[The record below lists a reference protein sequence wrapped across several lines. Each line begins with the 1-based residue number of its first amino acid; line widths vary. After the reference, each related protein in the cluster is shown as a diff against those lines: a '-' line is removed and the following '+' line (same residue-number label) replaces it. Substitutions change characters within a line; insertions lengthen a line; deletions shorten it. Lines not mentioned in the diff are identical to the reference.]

1 MNDFGKEINDLN
13 PLSRIAVVVTRVEEN
28 ALWVRLVGEG
38 CTDEVRVLVHQ
49 PGVNGE
55 FDETLSLLEPGSR
68 VNLVDVALADEALLP
83 RYIVLEPDYLIDASA
98 LAECVQEYGVCW
110 QRYFWNRI
118 RPKATSDAILLGN
131 AVNLLFDELIHADD
145 PRALSFVSLMPKVFA
160 RYPIEFAACRAIDK
174 NFFQLLQ
181 AQFDQLTRI
190 LSTDF
195 RQQEVNRRQAVV
207 EPSFMC
213 EALGLQGRLDFLQTE
228 GRVTGIELKAG
239 RPPFPDNDLTKISP
253 PHRAQSALYRL
264 MLQSVLGVRLEE
276 QKFYLLYTRC
286 TTSGGNLRPVRV
298 SPGELC
304 NLINLRNKI
313 VAVERDVA
321 RYGQPHAEWLMGQLN
336 ASTLIPCRTTFT
348 DRFIR
353 PEIDRGIACLA
364 RRADNDL
371 ALRYFYRFY
380 AFISKEH
387 YLSKVGY
394 PSGMGMSG
402 TASLWRMTRA
412 EKEREGYMYTNLK
425 LVRNNIATV
434 SPEVEF
440 ALPEG
445 LLSPDFRVGD
455 IVLFYICNSEAD
467 RVDTRQ
473 VFRGTIA
480 SIAATRLVLSLR
492 ESQLAD
498 GVLPTD
504 SYYAVEHDYVDLS
517 FSMQYKALY
526 ALLSATPHRRGILLG
541 EAGEAPQSNT
551 LRRLTYTYDNP
562 DLSRILLKAV
572 QAEDYFLLVG
582 PPGTGKTSVAL
593 RNMVREF
600 LAIPEY
606 QILLIAFTNRAV
618 DEICDKLEAMPEV
631 EDYIRLGQHH
641 SCDEAYRSHL
651 LSERMKLCPNREA
664 VVHSL
669 HGCRLFVATLAS
681 LAGKPELFA
690 LKRFDVAIVDEASQ
704 ILDPQLVGIL
714 SAQTPTGR
722 DAIDRFIL
730 IGDHKQLPAIVVQS
744 PEESVITDS
753 RLQEAGFTD
762 CRISLFERL
771 YRRQPADSPYADIL
785 NCQWRMHPEIATF
798 ANQNFYGGRLRNGE
812 ALHQTAP
819 LPFVNYG
826 NDKLEALLATH
837 RSAFFPT
844 ETCQPGKKY
853 NDEETVRVARIV
865 TTLYRLYEQN
875 NLFFDAT
882 AIGIITP
889 YRHQI
894 ARIRQELARLDIP
907 ALEAIRVDTVERFQG
922 SQNDCIIY
930 SFCVNDMTQLDWLP
944 SYTEEAGQLID
955 RKLNVALT
963 RARSQLFVLG
973 NPSLLAGNPLYHRL
987 MNYLEPA
994 VI

>member
-1 MNDFGKEINDLN
+1 MNTFN
-13 PLSRIAVVVTRVEEN
+13 PLCRIAAEVVRIEGD
-28 ALWVRLVGEG
+28 ALWVRIDN
-38 CTDEVRVLVHQ
+38 CPDEVRVLIHQ
-49 PGVNGE
+49 PGVNSE
-55 FDETLSLLEPGSR
+55 FDETVSLLELGSR
-68 VNLVDVALADEALLP
+68 VNLVDVAEVDGALLP
-83 RYIVLEPDYLIDASA
+83 HYLVLEPDYLLDASA

-118 RPKATSDAILLGN
+118 RPKASTDAILLGN

-145 PRALSFVSLMPKVFA
+145 PRQISFASLMPKVFS

-174 NFFQLLQ
+174 NFFQMLQ
-181 AQFDQLTRI
+181 EQFTRLIRI
-190 LSTDF
+190 LLSDF
-195 RQQEVNRRQAVV
+195 SQQGIDRSRAVV

-213 EALGLQGRLDFLQTE
+213 EALGLQGRLDFLQSE
-228 GRVTGIELKAG
+228 GQTVGVELKAG
-239 RPPFPDNDLTKISP
+239 RPPFPDNDLAKIAL

-264 MLQSVLGVRLEE
+264 MLQSVLGARMEE
-276 QKFYLLYTRC
+276 QRFYLLYSRC
-286 TTSGGNLRPVRV
+286 AIPGGNLRPVRV
-298 SPGELC
+298 SAGELRH
-304 NLINLRNKI
+304 LINLRNKI

-321 RYGQPHAEWLMGQLN
+321 RYGLPNAEWLISQFN
-336 ASTLIPCRTTFT
+336 AESLIPCRSTFT

-353 PEIDRGIACLA
+353 PEIDRGAACFT

-380 AFISKEH
+380 AFVTKEH
-387 YLSKVGY
+387 YLAKVGY
-394 PSGMGMSG
+394 PSGAGMSG

-412 EKEREGYMYTNLK
+412 EKEREGYMYTDLT
-425 LVRNNIATV
+425 LVRNNIAAS

-455 IVLFYICNSEAD
+455 IVLFYRCNGEKD

-480 SIAATRLVLSLR
+480 SITATRLVLSLR
-492 ESQLAD
+492 DSQLCAD
-498 GVLPTD
+498 VLPA
-504 SYYAVEHDYVDLS
+504 SSRYAVEHDYVDVS

-526 ALLSATPHRRGILLG
+526 ALLNATPHRRGILLG
-541 EAGEAPQSNT
+541 EKDEEPRLNT
-551 LRRLTYTYDNP
+551 LRRLTYKYDSP
-562 DLSRILLKAV
+562 DLTRILTKAI
-572 QAEDYFLLVG
+572 QADDYFLLVG

-600 LAIPEY
+600 LAIPDY

-618 DEICDKLEAMPEV
+618 DEICDKLEQMPEV

-651 LSERMKLCPNREA
+651 LSERMKLCPNREEVA
-664 VVHSL
+664 RSL
-669 HGCRLFVATLAS
+669 DHCRVFVATLAS

-722 DAIDRFIL
+722 DAIGRFIL
-730 IGDHKQLPAIVVQS
+730 IGDHKQLPAIVVQQ
-744 PEESVITDS
+744 PEESAITDS
-753 RLQEAGFTD
+753 RLQEVGFTD

-771 YRRQPADSPYADIL
+771 YRRLPADSPFADML
-785 NCQWRMHPEIATF
+785 NCQWRMHPDIAAF
-798 ANQNFYGGRLRNGE
+798 VNHHFYNRLLRNGTAE
-812 ALHQTAP
+812 HQTSL
-819 LPFVNYG
+819 LPFVVHGDDEWTNVI
-826 NDKLEALLATH
+826 AT
-837 RSAFFPT
+837 RRTAFFPT
-844 ETCQPGKKY
+844 KNVQPGKKY
-853 NDEETVRVARIV
+853 NDEEATRVAHIV
-865 TTLYRLYEQN
+865 ETLYRLYQAN
-875 NLFFDAT
+875 CLTFDVT

-894 ARIRQELARLDIP
+894 ARIRQELARLEIP
-907 ALEAIRVDTVERFQG
+907 ALATIRIDTVERFQG

-930 SFCVNDMTQLDWLP
+930 SFCVNDAAQLDWLP

-963 RARSQLFVLG
+963 RARRQLFVLG
-973 NPSLLAGNPLYHRL
+973 NPTLLSRNPIYKRL
-987 MNYLEPA
+987 VEDLG
-994 VI
+994 

>member
-1 MNDFGKEINDLN
+1 MNDCGKEINSFN
-13 PLSRIAVVVTRVEEN
+13 PLRRIAVAVVRVEEES
-28 ALWVRLVGEG
+28 LWVRVIGEE
-38 CTDEVRVLVHQ
+38 CADEVRVRIHQ
-49 PGVNGE
+49 SGVNSE
-55 FDETLSLLEPGSR
+55 FDETVSLLEPGSR
-68 VNLVDVALADEALLP
+68 VNLVDVAMVDGDFLP
-83 RYIVLEPDYLIDASA
+83 HYIVLEPDYLVDASA

-118 RPKATSDAILLGN
+118 RPKVSTDAILLGN
-131 AVNLLFDELIHADD
+131 AVNLIFDELIHADN
-145 PRALSFVSLMPKVFA
+145 PRSVTFASLMSKVFA
-160 RYPIEFAACRAIDK
+160 RYPIEFATCRSIDK

-181 AQFDQLTRI
+181 EQYDRLCHI
-190 LSTDF
+190 LLDDF
-195 RQQEVNRRQAVV
+195 PQQGIDCRHAVV

-228 GRVTGIELKAG
+228 SAITGVELKAG
-239 RPPFPDNDLTKISP
+239 RPPFPDNDLAKISL

-264 MLQSVLGVRLEE
+264 MLQSVFGGQLEE
-276 QKFYLLYTRC
+276 QKFYLLYARC
-286 TTSGGNLRPVRV
+286 ATPRGNLRPVRV
-298 SPGELC
+298 LPSELR

-313 VAVERDVA
+313 VAAERDVA
-321 RYGQPHAEWLMGQLN
+321 HYGLSHAEWMIGQLN

-353 PEIDRGIACLA
+353 PEIDKGMARFI

-380 AFISKEH
+380 AFVSKEH

-412 EKEREGYMYTNLK
+412 EKEREGYMYSNLK

-434 SPEVEF
+434 LPEVEF
-440 ALPEG
+440 ALPDG

-473 VFRGTIA
+473 VFRATIA
-480 SIAATRLVLSLR
+480 SITTTRLVLSLR
-492 ESQLAD
+492 DSQLD
-498 GVLPTD
+498 GAVLPVD
-504 SYYAVEHDYVDLS
+504 SYYAVEHDYVDVS
-517 FSMQYKALY
+517 FTMQYKALY
-526 ALLSATPHRRGILLG
+526 ALLGATPHRRGVLLG
-541 EAGEAPQSNT
+541 DSEEAPQCNT
-551 LRRLTYTYDNP
+551 LRRLSYTYDNP

-572 QAEDYFLLVG
+572 QVDDYFLLVG

-600 LAIPEY
+600 LAISDY

-618 DEICDKLEAMPEV
+618 DEICDKLETMTEV

-641 SCDEAYRSHL
+641 SCDEVYRSHL
-651 LSERMKLCPNREA
+651 LSERMKMCTNREA

-669 HGCRLFVATLAS
+669 RGCRVFVATLAS

-704 ILDPQLVGIL
+704 ILDSQLVGVL

-722 DAIDRFIL
+722 DAIGRFIL

-753 RLQEAGFTD
+753 RLQEIGFTD

-771 YRRQPADSPYADIL
+771 YRRLPADSPYADML
-785 NCQWRMHPEIATF
+785 NCQWRMHPEIAAF
-798 ANQNFYGGRLRNGE
+798 ANQYFYEGQLCNGT
-812 ALHQTAP
+812 ACHQVSV
-819 LPFVNYG
+819 LPFKHYG
-826 NDKLEALLATH
+826 DDKLEQILAT
-837 RSAFFPT
+837 RRTAFFPT
-844 ETCQPGKKY
+844 KNCQPGKKY
-853 NDEETVRVARIV
+853 NDEETVRVAHIV
-865 TTLYRLYEQN
+865 STLYQLYVQN
-875 NLFFDAT
+875 NLSFDST

-894 ARIRQELARLDIP
+894 ARIQQELAKLDIP
-907 ALEAIRVDTVERFQG
+907 ALAMIRVDTVERFQG

-930 SFCVNDMTQLDWLP
+930 SFCVNDEAQLDWLP
-944 SYTEEAGQLID
+944 SYTEESGQLID
-955 RKLNVALT
+955 RKLNVVLT
-963 RARSQLFVLG
+963 RARCQLFVLG
-973 NPSLLAGNPLYHRL
+973 NPSLLAGNPLYRRL
-987 MNYLEPA
+987 MEYLGEA
-994 VI
+994 T